1 MHERT
6 LRAAGLLLA
15 LASVAV
21 PARAGDWPQW
31 RGPDGNSVSD
41 EKGLIS
47 TWSKTTGQNLI
58 WRLDWV
64 GRSTPAVFDGRVCAS
79 GRTDLRYEIMY
90 RREGDTAWK
99 TLKAGLTD
107 PIFVWD
113 TTSVPNG
120 TYVVKV
126 VASDQASNT
135 PGAALDGELESSAF
149 DIDNAPP
156 AITVTGSRASGGK
169 TTISFDVR
177 DEFSSIQKVEYS
189 LDAQRWQVIY
199 PKDGIFDSRLEQFD
213 LTLDT
218 AVAARG
224 LIIRA
229 YDAKNN
235 SATARGD
242 VPTSPAGK

>member
-1 MHERT
+1 MLSASASSGNPSTGSALGRRVYQRGLQT
-6 LRAAGLLLA
+6 FVWRAE
-15 LASVAV
+15 
-21 PARAGDWPQW
+21 
-31 RGPDGNSVSD
+31 D
-41 EKGLIS
+41 E
-47 TWSKTTGQNLI
+47 N
-58 WRLDWV
+58 D
-64 GRSTPAVFDGRVCAS
+64 DE
-79 GRTDLRYEIMY
+79 LRYEILY
-90 RREGDTAWK
+90 RREGDMAWK
-99 TLKAGLTD
+99 TLKAGLTE
-107 PIFVWD
+107 PIYVWD

-126 VASDQASNT
+126 VASDQSSNP
-135 PGAALDGELESSAF
+135 PGAALEGELESSAF

-156 AITVTGSRASGGK
+156 TVTVTGSRTAGGR

-177 DEFSSIQKVEYS
+177 DEFSAIQKVEYS

-213 LTLDT
+213 LTLD
-218 AVAARG
+218 AGVASRG

-242 VPTSPAGK
+242 APTAR